1 MRRIIFFIHLF
12 LSVVPCA
19 FAQQLHIAGP
29 AGSGSYGTAVKVLPN
44 GNYVVTD
51 PSYDEGLTPDVGAV
65 YLYDGETHALIS
77 TLKGSQTNDAVGNG
91 GITILANGHFV
102 IRSPNWKN
110 GTASS
115 AGAVTWGNAGTGVD
129 GVVSAANSL
138 VGTQSNDLVGSSGV
152 LPLPNGN
159 YLVRSSD
166 WDNGA
171 IINAGAVT
179 WGDGNTGV
187 VGVVSSSN
195 SLVGNKNFDQIGV
208 FNFPIVILSN
218 GNYVVCSP
226 LWDNGTATDAGAVTW
241 GNRNTGVSGVISI
254 TNSLIG
260 EKSQDKVG
268 YGYNSQGGIVPLPN
282 GNFVVRSPEWD
293 NGTAA
298 NAGAVTWVNG
308 SVGITG
314 MISAANSLVGS
325 QLNDFIGIGIYSNND
340 GIKVL
345 PNGNYI
351 VASPRWNN
359 NRGAVTWC
367 SGVSGLTGVVS
378 SVNSLVGGSAGDRI
392 ASGYLVGSGRS
403 DITVLS
409 NGNYVVSSPY
419 WWNGSF
425 SSAGAVTLC
434 NGSSATTGIVNA
446 TNSLV
451 GTKAGDLVGNR
462 GVSALTNGNY
472 VVVSSVWD
480 NNTIT
485 DAGAV
490 TWCNGLTGLTGTIN
504 ASNSLVGGQ
513 SFDRVGNAGVT
524 VLTNGNYVVASS
536 NWANSSLINAGAATW
551 GDGTTGISGLITS
564 ANSLVGDKSNDQIG
578 NGEVTALTNG
588 NYVVRSLQWGNGM
601 VSNAGAVT
609 WGNGTTGIT
618 GSVSASNSLVGSQ
631 IGDQVGSNTVQPL
644 YNGNYVVG
652 SMFWDNGSIVNAGAV
667 TFGNGASGV
676 TGVVS
681 ASNSLVGTSAGDL
694 VGGSSVFVLP
704 NGNYIVNS
712 SNWDNS
718 SVIDAGAVTFC
729 NGTTGLTGAVS
740 ESNSLVGGQANDN
753 VGNSVLAA
761 LTNGNYLV
769 RSLNWKNGPIVNAGA
784 YTIGDK
790 DLGIS
795 GTINSCNSVTG
806 NSVNAGFGFYDYNSL
821 YDYVIVGIPSENRIV
836 IYTSAENAVEAAI
849 SSVTTELNCNTPFIE
864 LTASGGTQ
872 YSWSGGLG
880 NGATANVTAPGTYT
894 VTVTDINGCT
904 DEASIEITQNIVL
917 PATPVVSGPVN
928 VCMFEGT
935 QTPVSYSVM
944 NDPNATS
951 YEWIVPPTT
960 TLVSGQGTSSI
971 TIEIN
976 TGFSAS
982 ANKQIRVRA
991 ISSCG
996 NSPWTIYYLHAQAP
1010 TTPASISG
1018 LQEVC
1023 SLVGTGNE
1031 TTYSIQPVLG
1041 ATNYVWSVPSG
1052 VIITQNNGTSIDVEF
1067 ESSFNNG
1074 NIRVLAQNNC
1084 GISTFRSI
1092 VVNKTLPSTPGLI
1105 SGPTNMCVLKP
1116 NLINPFGS
1124 TAEYKIPLVSGA
1136 TSYTWSLPPGISLL
1150 NQYST
1155 ATENI
1160 AFVEIGSGYIG
1171 GNIGVVASNNCGSSN
1186 MRILRLNVLQPGAP
1200 AAIDVTE
1207 LSVCPARIYRY
1218 SLGVNPPNTSYI
1230 QWSVPNGAEIINGFY
1245 TNTIDVLYP
1254 NTAVSGEVTA
1264 SAVNGCG
1271 VSAVRRLKVKLS
1283 ACQEV
1288 MSKSALEDFDLS
1300 VFPNPSSSFF
1310 NLDLGKLHS
1319 IKGLVEMKVT
1329 DVLGR
1334 VLYANRVNAGEVIQ
1348 LGNELKPG
1356 TYMIE
1361 IKQGTFR
1368 KVSKIV
1374 KL

>member
-1 MRRIIFFIHLF
+1 MRLYCTLLLI
-12 LSVVPCA
+12 LSFVSNQML
-19 FAQQLHIAGP
+19 AQQKHIVGP
-29 AGSGSYGTAVKVLPN
+29 PGSGSFGQGIKVLPN

-51 PSYDEGLTPDVGAV
+51 PSYDDGLTPDVGAV
-65 YLYDGETHALIS
+65 YLYNGETHALIS
-77 TLKGSQTNDAVGNG
+77 TLKGTQANDAVGNA

-102 IRSPNWKN
+102 IRSLNWNN
-110 GTASS
+110 GSAIN
-115 AGAVTWGNAGTGVD
+115 AGAVTWGNADTGVE

-138 VGTQSNDLVGSSGV
+138 VGSQSADFVGSSGV

-159 YLVRSSD
+159 YLVRSGD
-166 WDNGA
+166 WDNGTF
-171 IINAGAVT
+171 INAGAVT
-179 WGDGNTGV
+179 WGDGNAGV

-208 FNFPIVILSN
+208 YNIVILSN
-218 GNYVVCSP
+218 GHYVVCSP
-226 LWDNGTATDAGAVTW
+226 LWDNVTATDAGAVTW
-241 GNRNTGVSGVISI
+241 GNGNTGISGVI
-254 TNSLIG
+254 TAANSLIG
-260 EKSQDKVG
+260 SKPQDLVG
-268 YGYNSQGGIVPLPN
+268 FGFNGIGGITPLPN
-282 GNFVVRSPEWD
+282 GNYVVRSPRWA
-293 NGTAA
+293 NGVAL
-298 NAGAVTWVNG
+298 NAGAVTFANG
-308 SVGITG
+308 STGITG
-314 MISAANSLVGS
+314 LINASNSLVGNHS
-325 QLNDFIGIGIYSNND
+325 NDYVGMGLFINND
-340 GIKVL
+340 GIQIL
-345 PNGNYI
+345 PNGNY
-351 VASPRWNN
+351 VVTSPAWNN

-378 SVNSLVGGSAGDRI
+378 SVNSLVGGLAGDQ
-392 ASGYLVGSGRS
+392 VGSGVLGGIGRS

-409 NGNYVVSSPY
+409 NGNYVVSSPN

-434 NGSSATTGIVNA
+434 NGAGTTTGIVGA

-451 GTKAGDLVGNR
+451 GTQASDRVGNG
-462 GVSALTNGNY
+462 GVKALTNGNY
-472 VVVSSVWD
+472 VVISNQW
-480 NNTIT
+480 NHNAIT
-485 DAGAV
+485 GAGAV
-490 TWCNGLTGLTGTIN
+490 TWCNGLTGLIGTVS

-513 SFDRVGNAGVT
+513 PFDRVGNAGVT

-536 NWANSSLINAGAATW
+536 NWANSSLLNAGAATW

-578 NGEVTALTNG
+578 NGGVTALTNG

-601 VSNAGAVT
+601 VTNAGAVT

-667 TFGNGASGV
+667 SFGNGASGV

-712 SNWDNS
+712 SNWNNS

-795 GTINSCNSVTG
+795 GTINNCNSVTG
-806 NSVNAGFGFYDYNSL
+806 NSVNAGFGSYDYNSL

-836 IYTSAENAVEAAI
+836 IYTSAENAAEATI
-849 SSVTTELNCNTPFIE
+849 SSAATELNCNTPSIE

-880 NGATANVTAPGTYT
+880 NSATAIVTTPGIYT
-894 VTVTDINGCT
+894 VTVSDINGCT
-904 DEASIEITQNIVL
+904 DEAYIEITQNIVL

-928 VCMFEGT
+928 VCMFEGN
-935 QTPVSYSVM
+935 QTPVSYSVL

-951 YEWIVPPTT
+951 YEWVVPPTT

-971 TIEIN
+971 EIEIN
-976 TGFSAS
+976 TGFSIS

-991 ISSCG
+991 ISGCG
-996 NSPWTIYYLHAQAP
+996 NSAWTIYYLHAQAP
-1010 TTPASISG
+1010 TTPATISG

-1031 TTYSIQPVLG
+1031 TTYSIQPVSG
-1041 ATNYVWSVPSG
+1041 ATSYVWSVPSG
-1052 VIITQNNGTSIDVEF
+1052 VTVAQDNGTSIDVIF

-1084 GISTFRSI
+1084 GVSTFRSI
-1092 VVNKTLPSTPGLI
+1092 AVSKTLPSTPGLI
-1105 SGPTNMCVLKP
+1105 SGPTNMCLLKP
-1116 NLINPFGS
+1116 DLMNPFGS
-1124 TAEYKIPLVSGA
+1124 TAEYKISLVAGA
-1136 TSYTWSLPPGISLL
+1136 TSYAWSLPPGITLL

-1160 AFVEIGSGYIG
+1160 AFVEIGSGYNG
-1171 GNIGVVASNNCGSSN
+1171 GNIGVVASNNCGTSN
-1186 MRILRLNVLQPGAP
+1186 TRVLRLNVLQPGAP
-1200 AAIDVTE
+1200 PAIDVTE

-1218 SLGVNPPNTSYI
+1218 SLGVHPSNSSYI
-1230 QWSVPNGAEIINGFY
+1230 QWSVPAEAEILNGFY
-1245 TNTIDVLYP
+1245 TNTIEVLYP
-1254 NTAVSGEVTA
+1254 NTAISGEVTA
-1264 SAVNGCG
+1264 SAINGCG
-1271 VSAVRRLKVKLS
+1271 VSSIRRLKIKLS

-1288 MSKSALEDFDLS
+1288 LSKSAQDDYDIF
-1300 VFPNPSSSFF
+1300 VYPNPSSSSF
-1310 NLDLGKLHS
+1310 NLDLGKVHS
-1319 IKGLVEMKVT
+1319 LKGLVEMIVT

-1348 LGNELKPG
+1348 FGNELKPG
-1356 TYMIE
+1356 TYLIE